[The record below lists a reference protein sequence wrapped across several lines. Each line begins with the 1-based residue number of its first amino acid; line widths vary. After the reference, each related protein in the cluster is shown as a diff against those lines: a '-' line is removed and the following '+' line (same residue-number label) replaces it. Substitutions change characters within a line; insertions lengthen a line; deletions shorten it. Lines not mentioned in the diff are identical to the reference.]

1 MTRNDEIGQ
10 SVRAF
15 NSLLDTLQHSLG
27 AIVGI
32 IRSNENAKAEMWGTL

>member
-1 MTRNDEIGQ
+1 MTRDDEIGQ
-10 SVRAF
+10 SVRTF
-15 NSLLDTLQHSLG
+15 NSLFDTLQHSLG

>member
-1 MTRNDEIGQ
+1 MTLNDEIGQ

-15 NSLLDTLQHSLG
+15 NSLLDTLVRSLG

-32 IRSNENAKAEMWGTL
+32 IRSNENVTAEMWGTL